1 MVNKIIFKTAIILTV
16 LALSVTHAMAGPFG
30 LYMGMP
36 KSDFK
41 GKLEEIRPHIYRT
54 KDVPKKHSAFNYY
67 ILRFGPNTG
76 LYYIKAVG
84 SDISTNRYGKEV
96 VEAFDAMEAKLK
108 TIYGPNKRMD
118 FLMRDSIWN
127 EPRDWMS
134 GLYKK
139 ERVLNA
145 MWSADANSKLKDDL
159 KTVFLAALGA
169 SRTIGFLV
177 VEYIFVNQ
185 EASEA
190 EIGKAEDDA
199 L

>member
-1 MVNKIIFKTAIILTV
+1 MVSKLFPKILPMLCALMLSANVAI
-16 LALSVTHAMAGPFG
+16 AGPFG

-36 KSDFK
+36 KSEFK

-54 KDVPKKHSAFNYY
+54 RDVPKKHSAFNYY
-67 ILRFGPNTG
+67 ILRFGPNAG

-96 VEAFDAMEAKLK
+96 QEAFDALEIKLK
-108 TIYGPNKRMD
+108 NIYGPNRRID
-118 FLMRDSIWN
+118 FLMKDSIWN

-139 ERVLNA
+139 ERIL
-145 MWSADANSKLKDDL
+145 SAIWGEDTSSTLKDDL
-159 KTVFLAALGA
+159 KTVFLAAHGA
-169 SRTIGFLV
+169 SRTLGFLV
-177 VEYIFVNQ
+177 IEYIFANQ

-190 EIGKAEDDA
+190 EIGAAEDDA

>member
-1 MVNKIIFKTAIILTV
+1 VSKIVSKTLLILCVFAISVNG
-16 LALSVTHAMAGPFG
+16 AMAGPFG

-36 KSDFK
+36 KSEFK

-54 KDVPKKHSAFNYY
+54 RDVPKKHSAFNYY

-96 VEAFDAMEAKLK
+96 QEAFGTMEVKLK
-108 TIYGPNKRMD
+108 TIYGQNKRMD
-118 FLMRDSIWN
+118 FLMKDSIWN
-127 EPRDWMS
+127 ESRDWMS

-139 ERVLNA
+139 ERVLSA
-145 MWSADANSKLKDDL
+145 MWDEDTSATLKEDL
-159 KTVFLAALGA
+159 KTVFLAAHGA
-169 SRTIGFLV
+169 SRTLGFLV
-177 VEYIFVNQ
+177 IEYIFVNQ
-185 EASEA
+185 EVSEA
-190 EIGKAEDDA
+190 DIRAAEDDA

>member
-1 MVNKIIFKTAIILTV
+1 MVSKFFSGAVVIWCVFVFTSGLAI
-16 LALSVTHAMAGPFG
+16 AGPFG

-36 KSDFK
+36 RSEFK

-96 VEAFDAMEAKLK
+96 REAFDAMETKLK
-108 TIYGPNKRMD
+108 KIYGQNQRLD
-118 FLMRDSIWN
+118 FLMSDSIWN

-139 ERVLNA
+139 ERVL
-145 MWSADANSKLKDDL
+145 SANWEKETGAALKDDL
-159 KTVFLAALGA
+159 KTVFLAAHAA
-169 SRTIGFLV
+169 SRTVGFLV
-177 VEYIFVNQ
+177 IEYIFMNQ

-190 EIGKAEDDA
+190 EIGAMEDDA